1 MRLMRG
7 IQIVVRRILRL
18 HSARAGGTPL
28 TPYPRSGGA
37 LGGMLHQ
44 PMSMEQPRGRNYKTL
59 AVVVVL
65 AAMYIGWLIT
75 QRTITGIPR
84 LDGIIGVLLG
94 LFICSRPA
102 ANYLDLLFSRGRIAS
117 DRSLIGWLALNGVVM
132 FVGWL
137 VITIGATR
145 LIE

>member
-1 MRLMRG
+1 M
-7 IQIVVRRILRL
+7 VCYA
-18 HSARAGGTPL
+18 S
-28 TPYPRSGGA
+28 
-37 LGGMLHQ
+37 
-44 PMSMEQPRGRNYKTL
+44 SMEQERGRNYGTL
-59 AVVVVL
+59 GVVVVL
-65 AAMYIGWLIT
+65 ALLYGGWMIT
-75 QRTITGIPR
+75 QHTITDIPR

-102 ANYLDLLFSRGRIAS
+102 ANMLDLLFTRRGQMAS
-117 DRSLIGWLALNGVVM
+117 AEWSSIGWLALNGLVM

>member
-1 MRLMRG
+1 
-7 IQIVVRRILRL
+7 
-18 HSARAGGTPL
+18 
-28 TPYPRSGGA
+28 
-37 LGGMLHQ
+37 MLCYAS
-44 PMSMEQPRGRNYKTL
+44 SMEQPRGRNYKTL
-59 AVVVVL
+59 AVVVIL
-65 AAMYIGWLIT
+65 AMVYGGWMIT
-75 QRTITGIPR
+75 QRTITDLPR

-102 ANYLDLLFSRGRIAS
+102 ANMLDLLFTRRGHAAS
-117 DRSLIGWLALNGVVM
+117 AEWSAIGWLVLNGVVM